1 MRGLL
6 RSGLVWVG
14 FGLGVGCSNIIG
26 ISDYEIDRDLDPQ
39 ETGDGGSGDEGGSSS
54 QGASAAANAGQVGEG
69 GEPSG
74 SGGSP
79 SGGGGGQAGEP
90 AQAGGDMGGASAVPC
105 TPAGCDDAID
115 CTVDSC
121 DEAGEC
127 LHTADTSLCDAD
139 DDECV
144 VCRVGIGCVAG
155 EMVTQELLLDPNFD
169 EPAGDWI
176 EDIRETDQSMI
187 ITEDSEAHSGGYS
200 AWYLGVLDTA
210 TTQSYLDLLQYVT
223 IPPNTKQLRLSG
235 MYELFNGVT
244 APDEDYVFAG
254 LFQGSEELLD
264 FHQWFGDDLEA
275 SSWTAFEYLA
285 PQALLEDVVGLEV
298 TFDIYGY
305 SWDSEFY
312 FDTLSLEAT
321 VCDQ

>member
-14 FGLGVGCSNIIG
+14 LALGVGCSNIIG
-26 ISDYEIDRDLDPQ
+26 ISDYKIDPDLDPQ
-39 ETGDGGSGDEGGSSS
+39 KTGEGGSGDEGGSSN
-54 QGASAAANAGQVGEG
+54 QGASAAPNAGQAGEG
-69 GEPSG
+69 GAQPSSG
-74 SGGSP
+74 S
-79 SGGGGGQAGEP
+79 GGQAGELVRGGGGVGGVEAEPCMP
-90 AQAGGDMGGASAVPC
+90 AD
-105 TPAGCDDAID
+105 CDDDID

-121 DEAGEC
+121 DEAGAC
-127 LHTADTSLCDAD
+127 QHTADTSLCDAD

-176 EDIRETDQSMI
+176 EDLRYTDQSMI
-187 ITEDSEAHSGGYS
+187 ITEDSDAHSGGYS

-210 TTQSYLDLLQYVT
+210 TEQSYLDLLQYVT
-223 IPPNTKQLRLSG
+223 IPPNTKRLRLSG
-235 MYELFNGVT
+235 MYELFNGVK
-244 APDEDYVFAG
+244 AADEDYVFAG
-254 LFQGSEELLD
+254 LFQGSEEMLE
-264 FHQWFGDDLEA
+264 FHQWFGDDPEA
-275 SSWTAFEYLA
+275 YPWTAFEYLA
-285 PQALLEDVVGLEV
+285 PQTLLEDVLGLEV

-305 SWDSEFY
+305 NWDSEFY

-321 VCDQ
+321 VCNQ